1 MMKKT
6 RTIFL
11 LLIVLFVLPFSLG
24 MKTANDQKK
33 DTKKEQQ
40 TDDNV
45 INTMLSS
52 KPGADPLTLVA
63 GSDDYLILEHY
74 CGLLILD
81 RNFLEPFAEIPA
93 KDIELKTQGDEAFS
107 YSLDGNTLYLKRMGS
122 GKSFTFNIADKVLQ
136 VEQNKDQMNRMD
148 SFKSLSEGRLEEVLG
163 RKCNAQ
169 GIQGD
174 NWIFILIPDP
184 NKLGNSQ
191 LMIVDQDTGSK
202 RTKNLRDLVETKH
215 NVSIFLD
222 EKTLNSKGF
231 VEKGRA
237 YLPLRSILEGQDYEV
252 NWNQKDSSIVIKNKN
267 QKILMVPD
275 GQRYCLIKE
284 GKKRSYDFYVRENR
298 TYLSQ
303 KFFKEIAG
311 LNLSVN
317 K

>member
-1 MMKKT
+1 MMKKVLSLV
-6 RTIFL
+6 ISL
-11 LLIVLFVLPFSLG
+11 LVMLSVSNEVFAFSAEG
-24 MKTANDQKK
+24 EMSS
-33 DTKKEQQ
+33 

-81 RNFLEPFAEIPA
+81 RNFLESFAEIPA

-148 SFKSLSEGRLEEVLG
+148 SFKSLSKDRLEEVLG

-231 VEKGRA
+231 MEKGRV
-237 YLPLRSILEGQDYEV
+237 YLPLRSILEGQGYEI
-252 NWNQKDSSIVIKNKN
+252 NWNQKDSSIEIKNKN

-284 GKKRSYDFYVRENR
+284 GEKRSYDFYVRENR

-311 LNLSVN
+311 LNLPVN

>member
-40 TDDNV
+40 TNDNV

-74 CGLLILD
+74 
-81 RNFLEPFAEIPA
+81 
-93 KDIELKTQGDEAFS
+93 
-107 YSLDGNTLYLKRMGS
+107 YTLYLKRMGS